1 MAEQFRPDS
10 RLVHWIETIGE
21 LVILNVLWL
30 VTSIP
35 LFTLGAS
42 TTALYHAVISLKEG
56 RGRAAPTEFFRSFW
70 NNFFEATIMLLIML
84 IPLLMAVG
92 YYLAIYFD
100 AIILPIW
107 LRIVLFIPANLILL
121 AAGWVFPQIAVYQN
135 NYAVTIRNAL
145 LLAVARF
152 PQSLAMLAVHSV
164 PALMLLFH
172 PPWLIR
178 TAMFWLLLGFSLSAY
193 LNAIQLK
200 ALFQLNEKE

>member
-1 MAEQFRPDS
+1 MAEHFQPDS

-56 RGRAAPTEFFRSFW
+56 MGRAAPTEFFHSFRE
-70 NNFFEATIMLLIML
+70 NFFESTIMLLVLL

-100 AIILPIW
+100 AIVLPMW
-107 LRIVLFIPANLILL
+107 LQIVLFIPVNLILL
-121 AAGWVFPQIAVYQN
+121 AVGWIFPQIAVYHN
-135 NYAVTIRNAL
+135 NYAATIRNAL
-145 LLAVARF
+145 LLAVAKF
-152 PQSLAMLAVHSV
+152 PQSLAMLAIHSV
-164 PALMLLFH
+164 PALLFLFH
-172 PPWLIR
+172 PEWLIR

-200 ALFQLNEKE
+200 ALFQLNEKR